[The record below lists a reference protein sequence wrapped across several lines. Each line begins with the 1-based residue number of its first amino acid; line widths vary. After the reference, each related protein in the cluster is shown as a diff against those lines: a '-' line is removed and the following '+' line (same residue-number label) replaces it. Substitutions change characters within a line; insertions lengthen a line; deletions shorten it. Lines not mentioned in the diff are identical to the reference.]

1 MNSCPYRQ
9 AHLIQQAL
17 TPDKIRVSFF
27 LGAGCPMAIRV
38 SVEGDKA
45 TTAPLIPDI
54 AELTTR
60 IAAGL
65 SAEGTPNLKQL
76 FERLHVKLTANKPP
90 KIKSITIEHILSH
103 IRTLQDIVGDGEF
116 DGMNKQTLTDLDL
129 AICSAVT
136 EQVGKRLP
144 SSDSPYHRLASWVS
158 GIPREHAVEIFTT
171 NYDLLM
177 EQAFEE
183 KQVPFFDGFVGS
195 SRPFFDLTAIERDK
209 LPSRWAKLWK
219 IHGSINW
226 FKSDEDVVERLLGMD
241 SKAQQMIFPSHLKY
255 SQSRRMPYLAMLDQ
269 LRNVILQEQNVVIT
283 CGYSFCDEHINDVIL
298 NALRGNANAACFALF
313 YGDLD
318 GYPDAVKAAKLCSN
332 LTLIAAD
339 SGVINTQPVRWMP
352 VTDKDDDPLTGTVV
366 EVTKGGDD
374 SIASVRCRLGDFAVF
389 AEFLSQN
396 LADRRRGLEPV

>member
-17 TPDKIRVSFF
+17 TPDKIRVSFI
-27 LGAGCPMAIRV
+27 LGAGCPMAIQV
-38 SVEGDKA
+38 TVEDDKA
-45 TTAPLIPDI
+45 TTTPLIPDI

-65 SAEGTPNLKQL
+65 SAEGTPNLKQV
-76 FERLHVKLTANKPP
+76 FEGLHVKLTANKPP

-103 IRTLQDIVGDGEF
+103 IRTLQDIIGDGEF

-136 EQVGKRLP
+136 AQVGKRLP

-158 GIPREHAVEIFTT
+158 GIPREHSVELFTT

-226 FKSDEDVVERLLGMD
+226 FKSDEDVVERLLGTD

-269 LRNVILQEQNVVIT
+269 LRNVILQGQNVVIT

-339 SGVINTQPVRWMP
+339 SGVINTQPVKWMP
-352 VTDKDDDPLTGTVV
+352 VTDKDDDPLTGTVM

-374 SIASVRCRLGDFAVF
+374 SIASVRCKLGDFAVF

-396 LADRRRGLEPV
+396 LADRRRGVEAV